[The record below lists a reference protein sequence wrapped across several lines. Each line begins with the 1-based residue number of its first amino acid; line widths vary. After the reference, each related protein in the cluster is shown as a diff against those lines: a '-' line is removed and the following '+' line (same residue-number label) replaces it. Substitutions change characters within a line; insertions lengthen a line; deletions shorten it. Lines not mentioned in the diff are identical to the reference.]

1 MITTV
6 LWRELF
12 FSWASRM
19 PPRPADSAAAAA
31 YLRTARRPS
40 RSIMDSSGIQ
50 LRSKDF
56 IRRARYWARAEL
68 NLNADFDFL
77 FERQGTLMA
86 PDMQYAKVPETYQRA
101 LGSSE
106 AFQCRDTISV

>member
-1 MITTV
+1 
-6 LWRELF
+6 
-12 FSWASRM
+12 
-19 PPRPADSAAAAA
+19 
-31 YLRTARRPS
+31 
-40 RSIMDSSGIQ
+40 MDSSRIQ

-56 IRRARYWARAEL
+56 TRRARYWAKAEL

-101 LGSSE
+101 LSSSE